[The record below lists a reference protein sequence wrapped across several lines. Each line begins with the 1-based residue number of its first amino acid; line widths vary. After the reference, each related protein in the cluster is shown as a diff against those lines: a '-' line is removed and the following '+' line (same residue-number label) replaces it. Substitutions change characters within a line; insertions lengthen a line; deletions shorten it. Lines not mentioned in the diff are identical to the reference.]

1 MSAIKLTI
9 DGREVEVAPGTTIL
23 QAAREAG
30 IDIPTFC
37 HDPDLSP
44 AGACRICVVE
54 VERAR
59 ALIASCST
67 PVAPGMVVHTES
79 KRVIQ
84 ARKVILR
91 LILANHPLD
100 CMTCEK
106 TGQCKLQDYCYRYG
120 IPASDFAGEVKQ
132 LPLDDSNPFFI
143 RDMNK
148 CILCGRCVGKC
159 QEVNGAGA
167 IDFVNRGFITNV
179 SPAFG
184 DKIEESSCVFCGM
197 CVDACP
203 VGALVPK
210 AAIRRGRPWEVQKV
224 KTICPYCGTGCSIYL
239 HVKDGRVIG
248 ASPDLNSPVNRGHL
262 CAKGRFG
269 WDFIHSPERLT
280 TPLVRKGGVLVE
292 TDWEEALQ
300 AAAEGLSGIRV
311 RYGGGSLAGLS
322 SAKTSNEE
330 NYLFQKLIRSLGSN
344 HVDHCARL

>member
-1 MSAIKLTI
+1 MSVIKLTI
-9 DGREVEVAPGTTIL
+9 DDREVEVAPGTTIL
-23 QAAREAG
+23 QAAREAE
-30 IDIPTFC
+30 IDIPTLC

-54 VERAR
+54 VEKAR
-59 ALIASCST
+59 ALVASCST
-67 PVAPGMVVHTES
+67 PVASGMVVHTES
-79 KRVIQ
+79 ARVIQ

-120 IPASDFAGEVKQ
+120 IGASDFSGEVKQ
-132 LPLDDSNPFFI
+132 YSLDDSNPFFI

-148 CILCGRCVGKC
+148 CILCGRCVGRC
-159 QEVNGAGA
+159 QEINGAGA
-167 IDFVNRGFITNV
+167 IDFVNRGFTTNV

-184 DKIEESSCVFCGM
+184 DKIEKSSCVFCGM

-203 VGALVPK
+203 VGALIPK
-210 AAIRRGRPWEVQKV
+210 MAVRRGRPWEIQKV
-224 KTICPYCGTGCSIYL
+224 KTICPYCGTGCSINL
-239 HVKDGRVIG
+239 HVKDGQVIG
-248 ASPDLNSPVNRGHL
+248 ASPDPDSPVNRGHL

-269 WDFIHSPERLT
+269 WDYIHSSERLT
-280 TPLVRKGGVLVE
+280 APLIRKGGVLVE

-300 AAAEGLSGIRV
+300 VAVKGLIGIRD
-311 RYGGGSLAGLS
+311 RYGAESLAGLS
-322 SAKTSNEE
+322 SAKASNEE
-330 NYLFQKLIRSLGSN
+330 NYLLQKLIRSLGSN